1 MVKKQQLAVGGFTC
15 ILSSSSS
22 KSFNKQQYNAACP
35 SVASAISP
43 VLPRH
48 PSSSSS
54 AWQWPWTSCGMHP
67 RTLSFRQQPEQGETT
82 GHGRHHHDSHSD
94 DKYHGVRVA
103 KQQQEEEKAAYHK
116 TWNSVSSGDFSF
128 TSTAS
133 SDAEAV
139 IIQALRSDRLLYE
152 PADHMDDHDDAS
164 CCRLI
169 KQPPHSKQSI
179 SRQKQA
185 AVGDDEPQLDTSSI
199 VLSSGGGKANKAP
212 VLDLVTT
219 AEALATFCGATAMSV
234 ESHNPYRD
242 FRDSMQAMVMSQQ
255 GTTKDWRWLEDML
268 GWYLRANGKTT
279 HALIV
284 AAFVDLIVA
293 LAISPP
299 AAEDYNYSSFSSSS
313 SLCLLATPPASASA
327 TNCSAASS
335 SSSIDDCSC

>member
-15 ILSSSSS
+15 ILSSSS

-94 DKYHGVRVA
+94 DKYNGVRVA
-103 KQQQEEEKAAYHK
+103 KQQEEGEKAAYHK

-169 KQPPHSKQSI
+169 KQPPHNKQSI

-199 VLSSGGGKANKAP
+199 VLSSGSGKANKAP

-219 AEALATFCGATAMSV
+219 AEAMATFCGATAMSV

-299 AAEDYNYSSFSSSS
+299 AAEDYNYSSSSSSS